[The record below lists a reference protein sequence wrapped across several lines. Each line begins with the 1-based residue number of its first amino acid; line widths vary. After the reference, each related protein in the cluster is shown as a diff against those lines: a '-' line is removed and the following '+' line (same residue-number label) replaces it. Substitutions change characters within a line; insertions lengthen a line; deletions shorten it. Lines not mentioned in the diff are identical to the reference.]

1 MTISESI
8 IKWLRGYS
16 GGIEATDKICVDQLA
31 ADNETYGVFKAP
43 GDIVTEFVG
52 GARDVTAYY
61 LFICRQMSQTDAMRI
76 SNQAWMEELEAWIRA
91 KNLARDLPQLDNG
104 RSCYAVAIANSYTMQ
119 EQDDDGTIY
128 QFSIEIHYTE
138 EA

>member
-8 IKWLRGYS
+8 IRWLRGYS
-16 GGIEATDKICVDQLA
+16 GGIEATDRISVDQLA
-31 ADNETYGVFKAP
+31 ADDETYGVFKAP

-61 LFICRQMSQTDAMRI
+61 LFICRQNSQTDAMRI
-76 SNQAWMEELEAWIRA
+76 SNQAWMENLEAWIRA
-91 KNLARDLPQLDNG
+91 KNIARDLPQLDNG
-104 RSCYAVAIANSYTMQ
+104 RSCYAVAIANSYTLQ

-128 QFSIEIHYTE
+128 QFSIEIHYIE